1 MGLFSNKYK
10 SKMQNGSDH
19 KNETVAANPPNRTEV
34 PVPNEARPQQAD
46 TIGLRAGPS
55 PSAVKFTAFG
65 EILSLLGR
73 QKPFADMPLGRCA
86 ALVGPAVD
94 AGQFLIANAQRK
106 DRSGPSIPVA
116 VVLWARV
123 SEEVD
128 RKLSENLQEPV
139 WLDPQEWTSGEIPWL
154 ILSVGPQQAVGTMLK
169 TISQS
174 FNPGRRLKARITD
187 KDGVQRVGLVTIQE
201 NPVTP

>member
-1 MGLFSNKYK
+1 LFSNKNK
-10 SKMQNGSDH
+10 NKMQNGSDH
-19 KNETVAANPPNRTEV
+19 KSETVAASPASRMEA
-34 PVPNEARPQQAD
+34 PVPNETQPQQAD
-46 TIGLRAGPS
+46 TPGLRAGPS
-55 PSAVKFTAFG
+55 PSAIKFTAFG

-73 QKPFADMPLGRCA
+73 QKPFADMPLGRGA

-106 DRSGPSIPVA
+106 DRSGPSTPVA

-128 RKLSENLQEPV
+128 RKLSENLQEPG
-139 WLDPQEWTSGEIPWL
+139 WLDPQEWTSGDIPWL
-154 ILSVGPQQAVGTMLK
+154 ILSVGPQQAVGMMLK

-174 FNPGRRLKARITD
+174 FVPGRGLKARITD
-187 KDGVQRVGLVTIQE
+187 KDGVQRVGFVTIQE
-201 NPVTP
+201 NPVAT